1 MTAVIRDVTLRCV
14 PIRQLSSQSWCEG
27 LITGDML
34 ESNVYIPS
42 LEYSVRSFRRKKKN
56 LQYNVHDINSA
67 SQNRIG

>member
-42 LEYSVRSFRRKKKN
+42 LEYSVRSFRRKKKT
-56 LQYNVHDINSA
+56 YNIMYMTLILRH
-67 SQNRIG
+67 RIE